1 MNPDNILDLHLF
13 TLAGTPVTVA
23 TLVTAFLIMLA
34 AFGLSYMLQ
43 RALRRAIPARD
54 TGRMANSEVVGR
66 LLHYAILFVALG
78 VAFDTVGVDLA
89 ALFAAGAIFAVGIG
103 FAMQNIAQ
111 NFVSGV
117 ILLLDRSIQPADIL
131 EVEGRVVRVGT
142 IGIRT
147 TIVRTRDD
155 EEMIVPN
162 SVLVQSTVTNF
173 TLNDHQYRL
182 RARVGVIYGSDM
194 RVVMDTL
201 REAAGALA
209 WRNQER
215 DPRILLTEFGD
226 SSVNFE
232 VSVWVNQPWE
242 SQTLLSELHQ
252 TIWWSLKD
260 VGVTIAFP
268 QLDVH
273 FDKDIGGALTQ
284 MAAA

>member
-1 MNPDNILDLHLF
+1 MNPNSILDLHLF

-23 TLVTAFLIMLA
+23 TLVTAFLILVV
-34 AFGLSYMLQ
+34 AFAVSRMLQ

-66 LLHYAILFVALG
+66 LLHYAILFLALG
-78 VAFDTVGVDLA
+78 VALDTVGVDLGA
-89 ALFAAGAIFAVGIG
+89 FFAAGAIFAVGIG

-117 ILLLDRSIQPADIL
+117 ILLLDRSIQPGDIL
-131 EVEGRVVRVGT
+131 EVEDRVVRVQN

-162 SVLVQSTVTNF
+162 SVLVQSTVKNF
-173 TLNDHQYRL
+173 TLKDPLYRL
-182 RARVGVIYGSDM
+182 RAQVGVIYGSDM

-201 REAAGALA
+201 GRAATAIE
-209 WRNQER
+209 WRSPKQA
-215 DPRILLTEFGD
+215 PRILLTGFGD

-232 VSVWVNQPWE
+232 VSVWISQPWE
-242 SQTLLSELHQ
+242 AQTLMSELYQ
-252 TIWWSLKD
+252 TIWWSLKE

-268 QLDVH
+268 
-273 FDKDIGGALTQ
+273 
-284 MAAA
+284 